1 MIHNHEV
8 SGSIPDLATTFKKH
22 NQGST
27 PSTKPGIPWVLV
39 YSEMLESKHDAIIRE
54 QQIKKMKSRIF
65 IESLIRNSRTQ

>member
-1 MIHNHEV
+1 
-8 SGSIPDLATTFKKH
+8 
-22 NQGST
+22 
-27 PSTKPGIPWVLV
+27 LV